1 MLSTFKRNTMFKTIE
16 QKFEVSYQYGLHF
29 TENLFGTENTLFKDI
44 IKAYKN
50 EPVKLLFVVDDGVAA
65 AHPDLIKNIKAY
77 CQHYHENL
85 VHMKSMV
92 VQGGEACKNDESQV
106 EDILKAVSEYAIC
119 RHSFVVVIGG
129 GAVIDMAGYAAA
141 IAHRGV
147 KLIRIPTTVLSQ
159 DDSAVGVKNSV
170 NAFGKKNFIGTFAP
184 PYAII
189 NDTDFLKTLEQ
200 RDWISGISEAL
211 KVALIKDAVFFEYL
225 EKNAHLLRDR
235 DMEAMQYTIYRCA
248 EMHMH
253 HIAQG
258 GDPFESGSSRP
269 LDFGHW
275 AAHKLEYMT
284 NYALRHGE
292 AVAKGIVLDV
302 AYTHLIGLINE
313 TDLNRVV
320 RVFQNIGFDLSFPL
334 ATEKEVD
341 ELLNGIEEFREHL
354 GGELTITLISDIGV
368 KHDVHEI
375 DRQTMKNALDLVN
388 EISKLKVE

>member
-1 MLSTFKRNTMFKTIE
+1 MFKTIE
-16 QKFEVSYQYGLHF
+16 QNFQVSYRYKLFF
-29 TENLFGTENTLFKDI
+29 TEGLFQVENHLFRDLIKSYKD
-44 IKAYKN
+44 
-50 EPVKLLFVVDDGVAA
+50 ESVKLLFVIDSGVAD
-65 AHPDLIKNIKAY
+65 AHPSLKEEIGTY
-77 CQHYHENL
+77 CEKYATNL
-85 VHMKSMV
+85 SHTQSII
-92 VQGGEACKNDESQV
+92 VQGGEACKNGEEHVNQV
-106 EDILKAVSEYAIC
+106 LDAINDYAIC

-159 DDSAVGVKNSV
+159 NDSAVGVKNSI
-170 NAFGKKNFIGTFAP
+170 NFFGKKNFVGTFAP

-189 NDTDFLKTLEQ
+189 NDTLFLKTLEH

-211 KVALIKDAVFFEYL
+211 KVALIKDIEFFKFVE
-225 EKNAHLLRDR
+225 ENALKLSKR

-275 AAHKLEYMT
+275 AAHKLEHLT
-284 NYALRHGE
+284 NYKIRHGE

-302 AYTHLIGLINE
+302 AYAHLTGLITE
-313 TDLNRVV
+313 QDFNRVV
-320 RVFQNIGFDLSFPL
+320 SVFQNIGFDLSFPL
-334 ATEKEVD
+334 DSDQEVD
-341 ELLNGIEEFREHL
+341 QLLKGIEEFREHL
-354 GGELTITLISDIGV
+354 GGKLTITLISAIGV

-375 DRQTMKNALDLVN
+375 DEDLMKEALNLVN
-388 EISKLKVE
+388 EISESKAV

>member
-1 MLSTFKRNTMFKTIE
+1 MFKTIE
-16 QKFEVSYQYGLHF
+16 QKFEVSYRYGLHF
-29 TENLFGTENTLFKDI
+29 TENLFGTTNTLFRDI

-50 EPVKLLFVVDDGVAA
+50 EPVKLLFVIDDGVAL
-65 AHPDLIKNIKAY
+65 AHPQLVQSIETY
-77 CQHYHENL
+77 CRNYQENL

-92 VQGGEACKNDESQV
+92 VQGGEACKNDQSQV

-129 GAVIDMAGYAAA
+129 GAVIDMTGYAAA

-200 RDWISGISEAL
+200 RDWIAGISEAL
-211 KVALIKDAVFFEYL
+211 KVALIKDAVFFEYI

-235 DMEAMQYTIYRCA
+235 NMEAMQYAIYRCA

-302 AYTHLIGLINE
+302 AYAHLIGLINE
-313 TDLNRVV
+313 NDLNRIV

-334 ATEKEVD
+334 ASAKEVD

-375 DRQTMKNALDLVN
+375 DRETMKKALDVVN

>member
-1 MLSTFKRNTMFKTIE
+1 MFKTIE

-29 TENLFGTENTLFKDI
+29 TENLFGTTNTLFRDI

-50 EPVKLLFVVDDGVAA
+50 EPVKLLFVIDDGVAL
-65 AHPDLIKNIKAY
+65 AHPQLVQSIETY
-77 CQHYHENL
+77 CRNYQENL

-92 VQGGEACKNDESQV
+92 VQGGEACKNDQSQV

-129 GAVIDMAGYAAA
+129 GAVIDMTGYAAA

-200 RDWISGISEAL
+200 RDWIAGISEAL
-211 KVALIKDAVFFEYL
+211 KVALIKDAVFFEYI
-225 EKNAHLLRDR
+225 EKNAHFLRDR
-235 DMEAMQYTIYRCA
+235 NMEAMQYTIYRCA

-302 AYTHLIGLINE
+302 AYAHLIGLINE
-313 TDLNRVV
+313 ADLNRIV

-334 ATEKEVD
+334 ASTKEVD

-375 DRQTMKNALDLVN
+375 DREAMKKALDLVN

>member
-1 MLSTFKRNTMFKTIE
+1 MFKTIE

-29 TENLFGTENTLFKDI
+29 TENLFGMENTLFKDI
-44 IKAYKN
+44 IKVYKN
-50 EPVKLLFVVDDGVAA
+50 EPVKLLFVIDDGVAA
-65 AHPDLIKNIKAY
+65 AHPNLVKNVKAY
-77 CQHYHENL
+77 CEHYQENL
-85 VHMKSMV
+85 VHMKSMI
-92 VQGGEACKNDESQV
+92 VQGGEVCKNDESQV
-106 EDILKAVSEYAIC
+106 EAILKAVSEYAIC

-129 GAVIDMAGYAAA
+129 GAVIDMAGHAAA

-211 KVALIKDAVFFEYL
+211 KVALIKDKVFFEYL
-225 EKNAHLLRDR
+225 EENAYKLRDR
-235 DMEAMQYTIYRCA
+235 NMEAMQYTIYRCA

-302 AYTHLIGLINE
+302 AYAHLVGLINE

-320 RVFQNIGFDLSFPL
+320 RVFQNIGFDLRFPL
-334 ATEKEVD
+334 ASEKEVN

-375 DRQTMKNALDLVN
+375 DRQTMKKALDLVN

>member
-1 MLSTFKRNTMFKTIE
+1 MFKTIE

-119 RHSFVVVIGG
+119 RHSFVIVIGG

-375 DRQTMKNALDLVN
+375 DRQTMKKALDLVN

>member
-1 MLSTFKRNTMFKTIE
+1 MFKTIE

-375 DRQTMKNALDLVN
+375 DRQTMKKALDLVN